1 MKNVFLT
8 IIAVIITINL
18 ILSVLAYREKAAELA
33 TIERIELITENITN
47 DMLCNELEGMTD
59 EELTAVL
66 GL

>member
-8 IIAVIITINL
+8 IIAVIITVNL

-47 DMLCNELEGMTD
+47 DALCNELESMTD

>member
-8 IIAVIITINL
+8 IIAVIITANL
-18 ILSVLAYREKAAELA
+18 ILSVLAYREKASELA

-47 DMLCNELEGMTD
+47 DALCNELESMTD
-59 EELTAVL
+59 EELPAVL